1 MAVLSG
7 CAQQPQEQKKP
18 NIVFIFADDM
28 GSGDVSA
35 LNENSKIQTTNI
47 DRIASE
53 GVTYRCPFQFVS
65 QYASRYSLL
74 TGRYNWRS
82 DLKSGVLMGY
92 NKALISRPQDNR
104 FRIMIRDIRRHVS
117 VNGIWVGTGITSRQ
131 ERIAWISVNR

>member
-1 MAVLSG
+1 MDKLIRNRGLLLSLGSMAVLSG

-28 GSGDVSA
+28 GYGDVSA

-53 GVTYRCPFQFVS
+53 GVTFTDAHSSSSVS
-65 QYASRYSLL
+65 TPSRYSLL

-92 NKALISRPQDNR
+92 NKALISPDRR
-104 FRIMIRDIRRHVS
+104 TIASVLRD
-117 VNGIWVGTGITSRQ
+117 Q
-131 ERIAWISVNR
+131 